1 MSGSSSLASARR
13 RRAAPQINESPV
25 QRNTQAVQ
33 NNVSNNQP
41 MESKQN
47 PLQLLNQHESKI
59 NEIENNLTTNI
70 TNIVTQKIN
79 QINLTA
85 YTNAIKNLQNEV
97 ILLKSVQGENSKN
110 NEELNQDDNL
120 ENMKKEM
127 MVEIKKDIN
136 IQVSEKLESAINN
149 IIDKKLHNFI
159 ETNIDNILDA
169 KQANLKETV
178 SNILVNMENLS
189 KISNSNI
196 INKDKIE
203 EMIMEVNSLKVLL
216 IKNQTLALDTTNQMQ
231 KLKSIVEE
239 LEIEVDKIKNADDTE
254 PDIMSFMREFS
265 NEIANKS
272 LNIHNLEDSNNE
284 DIEDIDGIEDL
295 DGIEEIN
302 GIKNIDNIDNIEDSI
317 KAQVMQEIINIQN
330 LENINTEDLQTVSL
344 T

>member
-13 RRAAPQINESPV
+13 RRAAPQINETPV
-25 QRNTQAVQ
+25 QRNAPAAQ
-33 NNVSNNQP
+33 NNVSNNQT
-41 MESKQN
+41 METKQN

-79 QINLTA
+79 QINLNA

-97 ILLKSVQGENSKN
+97 ILLKSAQGENNKKN
-110 NEELNQDDNL
+110 EDLNIDNNL
-120 ENMKKEM
+120 ENMKNEM
-127 MVEIKKDIN
+127 MLEIKKDIN

-159 ETNIDNILDA
+159 ETNIDTILDA
-169 KQANLKETV
+169 KQDNLKETV

-203 EMIMEVNSLKVLL
+203 EMVMEVNSLKVLL

-239 LEIEVDKIKNADDTE
+239 LEIEVDKIKNTEEAE
-254 PDIMSFMREFS
+254 PDIMSFMRQFT

-272 LNIHNLEDSNNE
+272 LNIHNLEGGNNEYIDDIEEIE
-284 DIEDIDGIEDL
+284 DIENVE
-295 DGIEEIN
+295 
-302 GIKNIDNIDNIEDSI
+302 NIENMEENI

-330 LENINTEDLQTVSL
+330 LENINTEDFQTVSL
-344 T
+344 SQ